1 MDFSLEK
8 LIT

>member
-1 MDFSLEK
+1 LEK